1 MSFDTVVRGDTP
13 ELDTVAKYNGQMHI
27 SGIEQDS
34 NGVIDASHV
43 FLSLVDGNA
52 DSRPDNPLVFTEIV
66 TVNGTAQTVEVTDG
80 VFKTGR
86 NKLNFE
92 WRHVAADREIVDP
105 SYTNIIDVYVLDK
118 AYDTNYRNWLMTNTG
133 EQPLPPTSNALANN
147 FAEIEKQK
155 VTSDTI
161 LYKPVKYKTL
171 FGPTAHSSLRAT
183 FNVVKVKGSNVV
195 DSEIRTNVVKAI
207 NEFFD
212 VGNWSFGE
220 TFYFTELAA
229 YVHKQLSMSISS
241 FTIIPHGA
249 SSVFG
254 ELFEITPNID
264 EMFIPD
270 VSIDDIDIVSNVVT
284 KTN

>member
-1 MSFDTVVRGDTP
+1 
-13 ELDTVAKYNGQMHI
+13 MHV
-27 SGIEQDS
+27 SGIEQNS
-34 NGVIDASHV
+34 NGVIDASHI
-43 FLSLVDGNA
+43 FLSLVDDNF
-52 DSRPDNPLVFTEIV
+52 DNRPDNPLVFTDIV
-66 TVNGTAQTVEVTDG
+66 GNKTLPNTDTPG
-80 VFKTGR
+80 DIDLR
-86 NKLNFE
+86 FE

-118 AYDTNYRNWLMTNTG
+118 TYDTDYRSWLMTNVG
-133 EQPLPPTSNALANN
+133 EEPIPPSSNALATN
-147 FAEIEKQK
+147 FTGIEKQK
-155 VTSDTI
+155 IISDTI

-195 DSEIRTNVVKAI
+195 DSEIRANVVKAI

-212 VGNWSFGE
+212 VGNWEFGE

-229 YVHKQLSMSISS
+229 YVHKELSMSISS
-241 FTIIPHGA
+241 FTIIPHGE

-270 VSIDDIDIVSNVVT
+270 VSIDDINIVSNVVT
-284 KTN
+284 KMK